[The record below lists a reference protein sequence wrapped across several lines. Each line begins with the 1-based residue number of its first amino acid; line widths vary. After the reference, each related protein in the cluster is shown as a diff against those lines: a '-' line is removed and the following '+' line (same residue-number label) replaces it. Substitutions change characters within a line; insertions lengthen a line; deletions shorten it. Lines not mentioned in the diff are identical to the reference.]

1 MRASAYYV
9 MAFIWLSC
17 YKPMVSVAQQGEQIR
32 GLIKDRETGQVLENV
47 TVTVEG
53 SQVRTGPDGTFVLTG
68 LPPGSYQIRIS
79 FVGYDAVNL
88 DPVAVPNSAKP
99 INLGTIYLDITDNTL
114 DEVVITHDPPLVEFG
129 ADTVTFNAS
138 KSIMAEGSVASDLL
152 KSVPMVDVDI
162 DGKPTIAGKINTRIF
177 INGKPSDYTGE
188 TLADLLNVLPSD
200 AIEKVEVVTNPD
212 VRYAADG
219 DGIINIVLAKGY
231 RIGLNGAVTLTAGT
245 IDNYNGSAYI
255 AFRDKGL
262 SLNTSYG
269 YRNITRLSEVR
280 KNDFAAAA
288 DNTPDAAVRSPH
300 RHVRFPVAIVVG
312 WNHHIARNSPGKS
325 E

>member
-1 MRASAYYV
+1 
-9 MAFIWLSC
+9 
-17 YKPMVSVAQQGEQIR
+17 
-32 GLIKDRETGQVLENV
+32 
-47 TVTVEG
+47 
-53 SQVRTGPDGTFVLTG
+53 
-68 LPPGSYQIRIS
+68 
-79 FVGYDAVNL
+79 
-88 DPVAVPNSAKP
+88 
-99 INLGTIYLDITDNTL
+99 
-114 DEVVITHDPPLVEFG
+114 
-129 ADTVTFNAS
+129 NAS

-231 RIGLNGAVTLTAGT
+231 RIGLNGAITLTAGT

-269 YRNITRLSEVR
+269 YRSITRLSE
-280 KNDFAAAA
+280 A
-288 DNTPDAAVRSPH
+288 NTFRSNYRAGERTTP
-300 RHVRFPVAIVVG
+300 
-312 WNHHIARNSPGKS
+312 NSFIDQLSGGDHFMQGHNIRSSIDWDITPKHNLRS
-325 E
+325 EEHTSELQSRENLVC